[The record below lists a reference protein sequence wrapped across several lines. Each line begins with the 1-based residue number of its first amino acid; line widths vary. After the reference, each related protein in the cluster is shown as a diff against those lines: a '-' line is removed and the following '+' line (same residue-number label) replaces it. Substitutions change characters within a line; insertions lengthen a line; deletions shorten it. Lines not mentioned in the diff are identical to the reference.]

1 MARKRKGVFEFDQES
16 LRARRQ
22 FLNWR
27 EQDRLVVHPDRVEA
41 FQWLSECA
49 QAGIRLPSDWGL
61 ARIMG
66 VSSSQG
72 REWKKQFLTRCG
84 SATWDRPDDEI
95 AARANTTVRAVEV
108 ARECWQR
115 RRASKFKPMQQSY
128 LR

>member
-1 MARKRKGVFEFDQES
+1 M
-16 LRARRQ
+16 
-22 FLNWR
+22 
-27 EQDRLVVHPDRVEA
+27 HPDRVEA

-49 QAGIRLPSDWGL
+49 QAGISLPSDWGL

-72 REWKKQFLTRCG
+72 REWKKQFLAKCG
-84 SATWDRPDDEI
+84 SATWDRPDEEI

-108 ARECWQR
+108 ARECWHK
-115 RRASKFKPMQQSY
+115 RRASKFKPMAQSF